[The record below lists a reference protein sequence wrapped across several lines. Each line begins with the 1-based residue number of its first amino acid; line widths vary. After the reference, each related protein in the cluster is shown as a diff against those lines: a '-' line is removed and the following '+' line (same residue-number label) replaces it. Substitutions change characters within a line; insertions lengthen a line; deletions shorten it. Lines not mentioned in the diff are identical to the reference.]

1 MSANCCNL
9 PLKVTSTH
17 QNYFHMFVLT
27 HNSEKRSTL
36 LAVPD
41 LPGSLQ
47 FNYFSVVYIRA
58 AFSSTTFV
66 KRGTDSVL

>member
-1 MSANCCNL
+1 
-9 PLKVTSTH
+9 
-17 QNYFHMFVLT
+17 MFVLT